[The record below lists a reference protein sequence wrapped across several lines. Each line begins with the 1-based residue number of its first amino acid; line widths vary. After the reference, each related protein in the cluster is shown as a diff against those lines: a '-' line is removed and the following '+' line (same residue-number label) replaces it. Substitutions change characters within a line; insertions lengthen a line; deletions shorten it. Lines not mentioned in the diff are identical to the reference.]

1 MKFCERFILELN
13 TIGMSQ
19 KELAQ
24 KLNVDASNITNW
36 KKGLNFPSLEIF
48 YRLCQVLDVSADY
61 LLGLVD

>member
-1 MKFCERFILELN
+1 MRFCERFSLELKSS
-13 TIGMSQ
+13 GVSQ

-24 KLNVDASNITNW
+24 KLNVDPSNITNW

-48 YRLCQVLDVSADY
+48 YQLCQVLDVSADY

>member
-1 MKFCERFILELN
+1 MRFCERFSLELKSN
-13 TIGMSQ
+13 GVSQ

-24 KLNVDASNITNW
+24 KLNVDPSNITNW

-48 YRLCQVLDVSADY
+48 YQLCQVLDVSADY

>member
-1 MKFCERFILELN
+1 MKLCERFILELN
-13 TIGMSQ
+13 TNGMSQ

>member
-1 MKFCERFILELN
+1 MKFKDRLILELKASG
-13 TIGMSQ
+13 ISQ
-19 KELAQ
+19 KELAK
-24 KLNVDASNITNW
+24 KLNVDPANITNW

>member
-1 MKFCERFILELN
+1 MKFKDRFALELKAS
-13 TIGMSQ
+13 GMSQ

-61 LLGLVD
+61 LLGVVD

>member
-13 TIGMSQ
+13 TNGMSQ